1 MAVKKNAEEAENKSV
16 KKTAAKTAA
25 KSTTKSA
32 AKPAEKVAAK
42 SATKTAAKTEKK
54 SSATKATATK
64 TAAKAA
70 TAKTETKTATKT
82 VAKTAAKSAA
92 TKTETKAATKA
103 ATKTEKKSSATKT
116 AATKTAAKA
125 ATAKTE
131 TKPATKTVA
140 KTAAKSTATKAE
152 TKAATKATTKA
163 ETKAATKTVRK
174 SVAKSTVETAAK
186 LEQSF
191 DAEYLVLMQKD
202 PNWLHAFWEVSEE
215 RMEQTKNGK
224 GKLVLRLF
232 DISND
237 LTVQR
242 GKKRKFHDVAVPA
255 DARSWYVENP
265 VGNSCMAVLGS
276 VEGDRFMPILES
288 SPVLTFDK
296 NAVVPSLDDEF
307 VRASLGGSVNG
318 NFMSSG
324 FSSTTAESWLNSL
337 RLGSSSES
345 MFSGAL
351 SSAAL
356 KSNEIAAPKDSVNY
370 GKDFFLW
377 VKTRLIVY
385 GGTRPDAHL
394 QVRGE
399 PFPLNPDGTFSFEE
413 DLPDS
418 TKIIPVFATDKDGD
432 FPTTIVPIV
441 VKRTE

>member
-1 MAVKKNAEEAENKSV
+1 MAVKKNAKESETKSV
-16 KKTAAKTAA
+16 KKVAAKPAAKPAPKTAA
-25 KSTTKSA
+25 KPA
-32 AKPAEKVAAK
+32 AKPAVKAPAKAAAKPAAKVAAK
-42 SATKTAAKTEKK
+42 APAKPATKPVAKAVAAKP
-54 SSATKATATK
+54 ATKPVAKPAPK
-64 TAAKAA
+64 PVAKPAVKPVAKAPA
-70 TAKTETKTATKT
+70 
-82 VAKTAAKSAA
+82 
-92 TKTETKAATKA
+92 KAATKA
-103 ATKTEKKSSATKT
+103 PAKVV
-116 AATKTAAKA
+116 AKA
-125 ATAKTE
+125 PA
-131 TKPATKTVA
+131 KPATKPVA
-140 KTAAKSTATKAE
+140 KAAAAKP
-152 TKAATKATTKA
+152 
-163 ETKAATKTVRK
+163 
-174 SVAKSTVETAAK
+174 VAKPAVKKVVAKAPAKPVAKPVAKAPAAK
-186 LEQSF
+186 LEQPF

-215 RMEQTKNGK
+215 RVKRSKNGK

-232 DISND
+232 DITDD

-242 GKKRKFHDVAVPA
+242 GKKRKFHDVEVPA

-276 VEGDRFMPILES
+276 VDGNQFMPILES

-296 NAVVPSLDDEF
+296 NATVPSFDDEF
-307 VRASLGGSVNG
+307 VRASLGGSVQG

-356 KSNEIAAPKDSVNY
+356 KSIEIAAPKDSVNY